1 MEKYEDLIT
10 LGERLKTIRKQ
21 NNMTQ
26 EMLGLEIN
34 VPRSVISDWETGSRK
49 PTNRQFNKLA
59 ELYNVSI
66 SSLNGY
72 NDINNGNTAVFNQE
86 LIGVGNDD
94 RELLDLSVFNE
105 LGKTVITEIYNSLT
119 KNDMFLKR

>member
-1 MEKYEDLIT
+1 MKKYEDLIA

-26 EMLGLEIN
+26 EELGLKIN
-34 VPRSVISDWETGSRK
+34 VSRSVISDWETGSRK

-72 NDINNGNTAVFNQE
+72 NEINNGKTVVGNHE
-86 LIGVGNDD
+86 LTGVGNDD
-94 RELLDLSVFNE
+94 RELLDLSVLNE

-119 KNDMFLKR
+119 KKDMFLKM